1 MTLSPNFDRCEKF
14 ATSLLLKQ
22 KVFSST
28 QIKVTDLQF
37 DYDIVFDTFSHYC
50 QVTETPSYTFF
61 LPGTMVFQDCL
72 TIKRG
77 SVYIILYNGRDN
89 NYARRNWSIA
99 HEIGHI
105 YLGHK
110 TDGPQEEIEANF
122 FAAQLLMPEAVLR
135 TIYYNN
141 KRLNANDV
149 HRYFYVSKPAAIK
162 RIHTLNHKYFNSSE
176 ENEVLLERFR
186 DAIEY
191 ICFNQSKILEVSF
204 V

>member
-1 MTLSPNFDRCEKF
+1 MTLSPNFDRCEKL

-22 KVFSST
+22 KSFSST
-28 QIKVTDLQF
+28 RIKVTDLQF
-37 DYDIVFDTFSHYC
+37 DYNIVFDTFLHYC
-50 QVTETPSYTFF
+50 QITGTPTYAFF
-61 LPGTMVFQDCL
+61 IPGTMVYRDCI

-77 SVYIILYNGRDN
+77 HIYIILYNSFDN
-89 NYARRNWSIA
+89 NYARRNWSIT

-110 TDGPQEEIEANF
+110 TDDPLEEIEANF

-135 TIYYNN
+135 AIYYNN
-141 KRLNANDV
+141 RRLNADDV

-162 RIHTLNHKYFNSSE
+162 RIHTLNRKYFNNSE
-176 ENEVLLERFR
+176 ENEVLLEKFR

-191 ICFNQSKILEVSF
+191 NCFSPSKFLEVSF